1 MYHPHV
7 HMLVAGGALAPDGSW
22 RPAPGRRKRY
32 LVPNKALGKLF
43 AGKFLDA
50 ARRALPADVPIPN
63 IAVGTKWVVF
73 VKPCVQGRGT
83 VLRYLGRY
91 VRRTAIAEG
100 NILACSAEHVTFR
113 YRDSRTHERKTMTL
127 PPHEFLR
134 RFLQHVLPKGL
145 HRVRA
150 YGLLSSTHRTTLRR
164 LQLLLGADAQQPDS
178 LDVDDHEDIPR
189 LRCPRCRQGALVVI
203 PPIPRTPKDGRQ
215 CPQGGPDGTEEAKAV
230 YDRVQGRSGQ
240 AGARERQGDW
250 PAVTRARPHRVL
262 GAQLGEAG

>member
-1 MYHPHV
+1 MPK
-7 HMLVAGGALAPDGSW
+7 GPLA
-22 RPAPGRRKRY
+22 
-32 LVPNKALGKLF
+32 KLF

-73 VKPCVQGRGT
+73 VKPCVQGNSA

-91 VRRTAIAEG
+91 VRRTAIADS
-100 NILACSAEHVTFR
+100 NILACTGDRITFR
-113 YRDSRTHERKTMTL
+113 YRDSAAHERKTMTL

-164 LQLLLGADAQQPDS
+164 LQLLLGADRRQPEG
-178 LDVDDHEDIPR
+178 LDDDDRKHLPR
-189 LRCPRCRQGALVVI
+189 LRCPRCHQGALVLMRRLSSDECAAMQTI
-203 PPIPRTPKDGRQ
+203 LAMSARGPPP
-215 CPQGGPDGTEEAKAV
+215 C
-230 YDRVQGRSGQ
+230 GQ
-240 AGARERQGDW
+240 PGA
-250 PAVTRARPHRVL
+250 PSL
-262 GAQLGEAG
+262 